1 MLLLALLYGSFEVI
15 EWKRT
20 GIQDVETRMLVIN
33 VSNPSLMVAQPCA
46 VSTMATPVKRI
57 YV

>member
-1 MLLLALLYGSFEVI
+1 MLLLALLSGSFEVI
-15 EWKRT
+15 ECKRT

-33 VSNPSLMVAQPCA
+33 VSIPSLMVAQPCA
-46 VSTMATPVKRI
+46 VSTPVKRI